1 MQASMADP
9 SFGVPAQLLPHVHL
23 ISGHKYPFSPQLNI
37 DGAYTYLFDAPKVVK
52 QVAPMSWQYI
62 SAPQDGTV
70 FLTWIGGRMQNQFP
84 TDGYVWVD
92 PEQRFTQDFGGYT
105 LEVAVHN
112 SGYRPGADSVTCHA
126 RRRYRFMSKNP
137 TVHALPPD
145 PSLWLVHYSQA
156 DPQHCFPTSQLP
168 LSPQSRQQLAERQW
182 IESQGRLDR
191 QDFMLHDREKW
202 PQLNMPGRAAVPGV
216 PAYNQSAYQQSPMA
230 HIGNPRFSGNFYQQ
244 AQQGHTGPSPAKRA
258 RQHAPAHI
266 PASAAA
272 LMAQDT
278 SIEDEENVLLGDL
291 LDHLT
296 QRDISLTRYMQHH
309 DWMDEVYSS
318 PFATGQIVP
327 MDLGFGLMGELAGL
341 TEGLFDTPNSTLEK
355 AESKAKDT
363 STAYKKIS
371 SEQLQEFEKRVQA
384 HKEKEQ
390 SEIARMKE
398 EHARRMDS
406 LRKSKGLVKAE
417 KKLRN
422 ASWKPSGST
431 AEFWR
436 LEKTNDQDA
445 TQIIEQVEELLG
457 GSIQAQKEATMV
469 SEGGYRK
476 EEKRTPPADMDMA
489 GTQMDGAGSD
499 AAQSLQSASGA
510 SAEPAPAPL
519 LQSEQPQLSTQEAP
533 AAPQVPPQQHLQS
546 VAPSVPDTNM
556 ENMETM
562 DTGNFSLPDDMEL
575 DTGNFNFDTPKTDVQ
590 TPGTS
595 NWPGQQQ
602 QAPSRPQQ
610 QANPQ
615 PDTSNQTSGG
625 DLYGGGDANF
635 GEFDTG
641 DGLIDFDGG
650 AGEDIDF
657 SMDNSAFGDAFHGT
671 EAHGQ
676 DEGQ

>member
-1 MQASMADP
+1 
-9 SFGVPAQLLPHVHL
+9 
-23 ISGHKYPFSPQLNI
+23 
-37 DGAYTYLFDAPKVVK
+37 
-52 QVAPMSWQYI
+52 
-62 SAPQDGTV
+62 
-70 FLTWIGGRMQNQFP
+70 
-84 TDGYVWVD
+84 
-92 PEQRFTQDFGGYT
+92 
-105 LEVAVHN
+105 
-112 SGYRPGADSVTCHA
+112 
-126 RRRYRFMSKNP
+126 MSKNP
-137 TVHALPPD
+137 SVHALPPD
-145 PSLWLVHYSQA
+145 PSLWLVHYGQA
-156 DPQHCFPTSQLP
+156 DPQHCFPASQLP
-168 LSPQSRQQLAERQW
+168 LSHQSRQQMAERQW

-216 PAYNQSAYQQSPMA
+216 PAYNQNMYQQSPMA

-258 RQHAPAHI
+258 RQHPPAHA

-318 PFATGQIVP
+318 PFATGKIVP

-341 TEGLFDTPNSTLEK
+341 TEGLFDTPNSALEK
-355 AESKAKDT
+355 TETKAKDT
-363 STAYKKIS
+363 PAEYKKVT

-390 SEIARMKE
+390 DEIARMKE

-406 LRKSKGLVKAE
+406 LRKSKSLVKAE

-422 ASWKPSGST
+422 ASWKPSSSGN
-431 AEFWR
+431 EFWR
-436 LEKTNDQDA
+436 LEKTNDQNA
-445 TQIIEQVEELLG
+445 NQIVEQVEELLG
-457 GSIQAQKEATMV
+457 GSIQAQKEATMI

-476 EEKRTPPADMDMA
+476 EEKRTPPADADMA
-489 GTQMDGAGSD
+489 GMQMDGASPD
-499 AAQSLQSASGA
+499 AAAQSLQSASGA
-510 SAEPAPAPL
+510 AAETAP
-519 LQSEQPQLSTQEAP
+519 QTEQPQQLPNQQLP
-533 AAPQVPPQQHLQS
+533 AEPQASQQQLPQS
-546 VAPSVPDTNM
+546 AAPSVPDNNM
-556 ENMETM
+556 ENLETM

-595 NWPGQQQ
+595 NWPGQAQQ
-602 QAPSRPQQ
+602 VPAQPQQ
-610 QANPQ
+610 PAQSNAADP
-615 PDTSNQTSGG
+615 TSG
-625 DLYGGGDANF
+625 DLYGAGGDANF
-635 GEFDTG
+635 GDFDAG
-641 DGLIDFDGG
+641 DGLIDFEGG
-650 AGEDIDF
+650 AGDDIDF

-671 EAHGQ
+671 EGHGDDGAGETQ
-676 DEGQ
+676 

>member
-1 MQASMADP
+1 MAT
-9 SFGVPAQLLPHVHL
+9 
-23 ISGHKYPFSPQLNI
+23 SGSTPNSATLRTLE
-37 DGAYTYLFDAPKVVK
+37 ATC
-52 QVAPMSWQYI
+52 VAYI
-62 SAPQDGTV
+62 SPYESQLANTHQ
-70 FLTWIGGRMQNQFP
+70 
-84 TDGYVWVD
+84 
-92 PEQRFTQDFGGYT
+92 T
-105 LEVAVHN
+105 LEIAFHN
-112 SGYRPGADSVTCHA
+112 SGYRPGADNVTSHC

-137 TVHALPPD
+137 SVHALPPD
-145 PSLWLVHYSQA
+145 PSLWLVHYGQA

-168 LSPQSRQQLAERQW
+168 LSHQSRQQMAERQW

-216 PAYNQSAYQQSPMA
+216 PAYNQNVYQQSPMA
-230 HIGNPRFSGNFYQQ
+230 HVGNPRFSGNFYQQ
-244 AQQGHTGPSPAKRA
+244 AQQGHAGPSPAKRA
-258 RQHAPAHI
+258 RQHPPAHA

-341 TEGLFDTPNSTLEK
+341 TEGLFDTPNSALEK
-355 AESKAKDT
+355 SEPKTKDAPA
-363 STAYKKIS
+363 AYKKVT

-390 SEIARMKE
+390 NEIARMKE

-406 LRKSKGLVKAE
+406 LRKSKSLVKAE

-422 ASWKPSGST
+422 ASWKPSGSGN
-431 AEFWR
+431 EFWR

-445 TQIIEQVEELLG
+445 NQIVEQVEELLG

-476 EEKRTPPADMDMA
+476 EEKRTPPADADMS
-489 GTQMDGAGSD
+489 GMQMDGAGLD

-510 SAEPAPAPL
+510 PAESAPAV
-519 LQSEQPQLSTQEAP
+519 QPQLPVQHIPADSQP
-533 AAPQVPPQQHLQS
+533 QQIPQSAAPS
-546 VAPSVPDTNM
+546 APDTM
-556 ENMETM
+556 ENLESM

-595 NWPGQQQ
+595 NWPGQPQ
-602 QAPSRPQQ
+602 QAQPQPQQ
-610 QANPQ
+610 PNAQSNAADP
-615 PDTSNQTSGG
+615 TSG
-625 DLYGGGDANF
+625 DLYAGGDANF
-635 GEFDTG
+635 GDFDAG
-641 DGLIDFDGG
+641 DGLIDFEGG
-650 AGEDIDF
+650 AGDDIDF

-671 EAHGQ
+671 EGH
-676 DEGQ
+676 DEEGAGETQ

>member
-1 MQASMADP
+1 MHQ
-9 SFGVPAQLLPHVHL
+9 
-23 ISGHKYPFSPQLNI
+23 
-37 DGAYTYLFDAPKVVK
+37 
-52 QVAPMSWQYI
+52 
-62 SAPQDGTV
+62 
-70 FLTWIGGRMQNQFP
+70 
-84 TDGYVWVD
+84 
-92 PEQRFTQDFGGYT
+92 T
-105 LEVAVHN
+105 LEIAFHN
-112 SGYRPGADSVTCHA
+112 SGYRPGADNVTSHC

-137 TVHALPPD
+137 SVHALPPD
-145 PSLWLVHYSQA
+145 PSLWLVHYGQA

-168 LSPQSRQQLAERQW
+168 LSHQSRQQLAERQW

-216 PAYNQSAYQQSPMA
+216 PAYNQNVYQQSPMA

-244 AQQGHTGPSPAKRA
+244 AQQGHAGPSPAKRA
-258 RQHAPAHI
+258 RQHPPAPAH
-266 PASAAA
+266 ASAAA

-341 TEGLFDTPNSTLEK
+341 TEGLFDTPSSALEK
-355 AESKAKDT
+355 PEPKTKDT
-363 STAYKKIS
+363 PAAYKKVT

-390 SEIARMKE
+390 NEIARMKE

-406 LRKSKGLVKAE
+406 LRKSKSLVKAE

-422 ASWKPSGST
+422 ASWKPSGSGN
-431 AEFWR
+431 EFWR

-445 TQIIEQVEELLG
+445 NQIVEQVEELLG

-476 EEKRTPPADMDMA
+476 EEKRTPPADADMS
-489 GTQMDGAGSD
+489 GMQMDGAGLD

-510 SAEPAPAPL
+510 PAESA
-519 LQSEQPQLSTQEAP
+519 LQIEQPQLPTQQISADPQAP
-533 AAPQVPPQQHLQS
+533 QQLPQSAAPS
-546 VAPSVPDTNM
+546 APDSNM
-556 ENMETM
+556 ENLESM

-595 NWPGQQQ
+595 NWPGQPQ
-602 QAPSRPQQ
+602 QAQSQPQQ
-610 QANPQ
+610 PSNPQ
-615 PDTSNQTSGG
+615 PNAADPSA
-625 DLYGGGDANF
+625 DLYGAGGDANF
-635 GEFDTG
+635 GDFDAG
-641 DGLIDFDGG
+641 DGLIDFEGG
-650 AGEDIDF
+650 AGDDIDF

-671 EAHGQ
+671 EGH
-676 DEGQ
+676 DEEGAGETQ

>member
-1 MQASMADP
+1 
-9 SFGVPAQLLPHVHL
+9 
-23 ISGHKYPFSPQLNI
+23 
-37 DGAYTYLFDAPKVVK
+37 
-52 QVAPMSWQYI
+52 
-62 SAPQDGTV
+62 
-70 FLTWIGGRMQNQFP
+70 
-84 TDGYVWVD
+84 
-92 PEQRFTQDFGGYT
+92 
-105 LEVAVHN
+105 
-112 SGYRPGADSVTCHA
+112 
-126 RRRYRFMSKNP
+126 MSKNP
-137 TVHALPPD
+137 SVHALPPD
-145 PSLWLVHYSQA
+145 PSLWLVHYGQA
-156 DPQHCFPTSQLP
+156 DPQHCFPASQLP
-168 LSPQSRQQLAERQW
+168 LSHQSRQQMAERQW

-216 PAYNQSAYQQSPMA
+216 PAYNQNMYQQSPMA

-258 RQHAPAHI
+258 RQHPPAHA

-318 PFATGQIVP
+318 PFATGKIVP

-341 TEGLFDTPNSTLEK
+341 TEGLFDTPNSALEK
-355 AESKAKDT
+355 TETKAKDT
-363 STAYKKIS
+363 PAEYKKVT

-390 SEIARMKE
+390 DEIARMKE

-406 LRKSKGLVKAE
+406 LRKSKSLVKAE

-422 ASWKPSGST
+422 ASWKPSSSGN
-431 AEFWR
+431 EFWR
-436 LEKTNDQDA
+436 LEKTNDQNA
-445 TQIIEQVEELLG
+445 NQIVEQVEELLG
-457 GSIQAQKEATMV
+457 GSIQAQKEATMI

-476 EEKRTPPADMDMA
+476 EEKRTPPADADMA
-489 GTQMDGAGSD
+489 G
-499 AAQSLQSASGA
+499 QSLQSASGA
-510 SAEPAPAPL
+510 AAETAP
-519 LQSEQPQLSTQEAP
+519 QTEQPQQLPNQQLP
-533 AAPQVPPQQHLQS
+533 AEPQASQQQLPQS
-546 VAPSVPDTNM
+546 AAPSVPDNNM
-556 ENMETM
+556 ENLETM

-595 NWPGQQQ
+595 NWPGQAQQ
-602 QAPSRPQQ
+602 VPAQPQQ
-610 QANPQ
+610 PAQSNAADP
-615 PDTSNQTSGG
+615 TSG
-625 DLYGGGDANF
+625 DLYGAGGDANF
-635 GEFDTG
+635 GDFDAG
-641 DGLIDFDGG
+641 DGLIDFEGG
-650 AGEDIDF
+650 AGDDIDF

-671 EAHGQ
+671 EGH
-676 DEGQ
+676 DEEGAGETQ

>member
-1 MQASMADP
+1 MCPQSREACRLTYSE
-9 SFGVPAQLLPHVHL
+9 QLPHVHL
-23 ISGHKYPFSPQLNI
+23 ISGHKYPFSPQLSI
-37 DGAYTYLFDAPKVVK
+37 DGAYSYLFDAPKVVK

-92 PEQRFTQDFGGYT
+92 PEQRYTQDFGGYT
-105 LEVAVHN
+105 LEIAFHN
-112 SGYRPGADSVTCHA
+112 SGYRPGVDTVTSHS

-137 TVHALPPD
+137 SVHALPPD
-145 PSLWLVHYSQA
+145 PSLWLVHYGQA
-156 DPQHCFPTSQLP
+156 DPQHCFPASQLP
-168 LSPQSRQQLAERQW
+168 LSHQSRQQMAERQW

-216 PAYNQSAYQQSPMA
+216 PAYNQSMYQQSPMA

-258 RQHAPAHI
+258 RQHPPAHAPA
-266 PASAAA
+266 STAA

-318 PFATGQIVP
+318 PFATGKIVP

-341 TEGLFDTPNSTLEK
+341 TEGLFDTPNSALEK
-355 AESKAKDT
+355 SESKSTDT
-363 STAYKKIS
+363 PAEYKKVT

-390 SEIARMKE
+390 NEITRMKE

-406 LRKSKGLVKAE
+406 LRKSKSLVKAE

-422 ASWKPSGST
+422 ASWKPSGSGN
-431 AEFWR
+431 EFWR

-445 TQIIEQVEELLG
+445 NQIVEQVEELLG
-457 GSIQAQKEATMV
+457 GSISAQKEATMI

-476 EEKRTPPADMDMA
+476 EEK
-489 GTQMDGAGSD
+489 
-499 AAQSLQSASGA
+499 
-510 SAEPAPAPL
+510 
-519 LQSEQPQLSTQEAP
+519 
-533 AAPQVPPQQHLQS
+533 
-546 VAPSVPDTNM
+546 
-556 ENMETM
+556 
-562 DTGNFSLPDDMEL
+562 
-575 DTGNFNFDTPKTDVQ
+575 
-590 TPGTS
+590 
-595 NWPGQQQ
+595 
-602 QAPSRPQQ
+602 
-610 QANPQ
+610 
-615 PDTSNQTSGG
+615 
-625 DLYGGGDANF
+625 
-635 GEFDTG
+635 
-641 DGLIDFDGG
+641 
-650 AGEDIDF
+650 
-657 SMDNSAFGDAFHGT
+657 
-671 EAHGQ
+671 
-676 DEGQ
+676 

>member
-1 MQASMADP
+1 
-9 SFGVPAQLLPHVHL
+9 
-23 ISGHKYPFSPQLNI
+23 
-37 DGAYTYLFDAPKVVK
+37 
-52 QVAPMSWQYI
+52 
-62 SAPQDGTV
+62 
-70 FLTWIGGRMQNQFP
+70 
-84 TDGYVWVD
+84 
-92 PEQRFTQDFGGYT
+92 
-105 LEVAVHN
+105 
-112 SGYRPGADSVTCHA
+112 
-126 RRRYRFMSKNP
+126 MSKNP
-137 TVHALPPD
+137 SVHALPPD
-145 PSLWLVHYSQA
+145 PSLWLVHYGQA

-168 LSPQSRQQLAERQW
+168 LSHQSRQQMAERQW

-216 PAYNQSAYQQSPMA
+216 PAYNQNVYQQSPMA
-230 HIGNPRFSGNFYQQ
+230 HVGNPRFSGNFYQQ
-244 AQQGHTGPSPAKRA
+244 AQQGHAGPSPAKRA
-258 RQHAPAHI
+258 RQHPPAHA

-341 TEGLFDTPNSTLEK
+341 TEGLFDTPNSALEK
-355 AESKAKDT
+355 SEPKTKDAPA
-363 STAYKKIS
+363 AYKKVT

-390 SEIARMKE
+390 NEIARMKE

-406 LRKSKGLVKAE
+406 LRKSKSLVKAE

-422 ASWKPSGST
+422 ASWKPSGSGN
-431 AEFWR
+431 EFWR

-445 TQIIEQVEELLG
+445 NQIVEQVEELLG

-476 EEKRTPPADMDMA
+476 EEKRTPPADADMS
-489 GTQMDGAGSD
+489 GMQMDGAGLD

-510 SAEPAPAPL
+510 PAESAPAV
-519 LQSEQPQLSTQEAP
+519 QPQLPVQHIPADSQP
-533 AAPQVPPQQHLQS
+533 QQIPQSAAPS
-546 VAPSVPDTNM
+546 APDTM
-556 ENMETM
+556 ENLESM

-595 NWPGQQQ
+595 NWPGQPQ
-602 QAPSRPQQ
+602 QAQPQPQQ
-610 QANPQ
+610 PNAQSNAADP
-615 PDTSNQTSGG
+615 TSG
-625 DLYGGGDANF
+625 DLYAGGDANF
-635 GEFDTG
+635 GDFDAG
-641 DGLIDFDGG
+641 DGLIDFEGG
-650 AGEDIDF
+650 AGDDIDF

-671 EAHGQ
+671 EGH
-676 DEGQ
+676 DEEGAGETQ

>member
-23 ISGHKYPFSPQLNI
+23 ISGHKYPFSPQLGI
-37 DGAYTYLFDAPKVVK
+37 DGAYTYLFEAPKVVK

-92 PEQRFTQDFGGYT
+92 PEQRYTQDFGGYT
-105 LEVAVHN
+105 LEIAFHN
-112 SGYRPGADSVTCHA
+112 SGYRPGVDSVTSHS

-137 TVHALPPD
+137 SVHALPPD

-156 DPQHCFPTSQLP
+156 DPQNCFPTAQLP
-168 LSPQSRQQLAERQW
+168 LSHQSRQQLAERQW

-202 PQLNMPGRAAVPGV
+202 PQLSMPGRAAVPGV
-216 PAYNQSAYQQSPMA
+216 PAYNQSMYQQSPMA

-244 AQQGHTGPSPAKRA
+244 AQQGPAGPSPAKRA
-258 RQHAPAHI
+258 RQHPPAHAPA
-266 PASAAA
+266 AAAA

-318 PFATGQIVP
+318 PFATGQIIP

-341 TEGLFDTPNSTLEK
+341 TEGLFDTPNSALEK
-355 AESKAKDT
+355 VEPKSKDT
-363 STAYKKIS
+363 PAAYKKVT
-371 SEQLQEFEKRVQA
+371 SEQLQEFEKRIQA

-390 SEIARMKE
+390 DEIARMKE

-406 LRKSKGLVKAE
+406 LRKSKSLVKAE

-422 ASWKPSGST
+422 ASWKPSSSSN
-431 AEFWR
+431 EFWR

-445 TQIIEQVEELLG
+445 NQIVEQVEELLG
-457 GSIQAQKEATMV
+457 GSIQAQKEATMI

-476 EEKRTPPADMDMA
+476 EEKRTPPADADMT
-489 GTQMDGAGSD
+489 GTQLDGASLD

-510 SAEPAPAPL
+510 PAESAP
-519 LQSEQPQLSTQEAP
+519 QTEQPQLPAQGMP
-533 AAPQVPPQQHLQS
+533 AAPQATQQ
-546 VAPSVPDTNM
+546 PSQPAVSNVPDTNM
-556 ENMETM
+556 DNMESM

-575 DTGNFNFDTPKTDVQ
+575 DTGHFNFDTPKTDVQ

-595 NWPGQQQ
+595 NWPGQQ
-602 QAPSRPQQ
+602 APTQPQPQQ
-610 QANPQ
+610 TANPQ
-615 PDTSNQTSGG
+615 PDAANPTSGG
-625 DLYGGGDANF
+625 DLYGAGGDANF
-635 GEFDTG
+635 GDFDAG
-641 DGLIDFDGG
+641 DGLIDFEGG
-650 AGEDIDF
+650 AGGDIDF

-671 EAHGQ
+671 ETHG
-676 DEGQ
+676 DEGTGEGQ

>member
-1 MQASMADP
+1 MEIA
-9 SFGVPAQLLPHVHL
+9 F
-23 ISGHKYPFSPQLNI
+23 
-37 DGAYTYLFDAPKVVK
+37 
-52 QVAPMSWQYI
+52 
-62 SAPQDGTV
+62 
-70 FLTWIGGRMQNQFP
+70 
-84 TDGYVWVD
+84 
-92 PEQRFTQDFGGYT
+92 
-105 LEVAVHN
+105 HN
-112 SGYRPGADSVTCHA
+112 SGYRPGVDTVTSHS

-137 TVHALPPD
+137 SVHALPPD
-145 PSLWLVHYSQA
+145 PSLWLVHYGQA
-156 DPQHCFPTSQLP
+156 DPQHCFPASQLP
-168 LSPQSRQQLAERQW
+168 LSHQSRQQMAERQW

-216 PAYNQSAYQQSPMA
+216 PAYNQSMYQQNAMA

-258 RQHAPAHI
+258 RQHPPAHA

-272 LMAQDT
+272 IMAQDT

-318 PFATGQIVP
+318 PFATGKIVP

-341 TEGLFDTPNSTLEK
+341 TEGLFDTPNSALEK
-355 AESKAKDT
+355 SESKAKD
-363 STAYKKIS
+363 APAEYKKVT

-390 SEIARMKE
+390 NEIARMKE

-406 LRKSKGLVKAE
+406 LRKSKSLVKAE

-422 ASWKPSGST
+422 ASWKPSGSGN
-431 AEFWR
+431 EFWR

-445 TQIIEQVEELLG
+445 NQIVEQVEELLG
-457 GSIQAQKEATMV
+457 GSIQAQKEATMI

-476 EEKRTPPADMDMA
+476 EEQRTPPADADMA
-489 GTQMDGAGSD
+489 GMQMDGAGPD
-499 AAQSLQSASGA
+499 AAAQSLQSASGA
-510 SAEPAPAPL
+510 PAESASQTEQSQLPAQQLPAEPQA
-519 LQSEQPQLSTQEAP
+519 LQQQL
-533 AAPQVPPQQHLQS
+533 PPS

-556 ENMETM
+556 ENLETM

-575 DTGNFNFDTPKTDVQ
+575 DTGFNFDTPKTDVQ

-595 NWPGQQQ
+595 NWPGQPPQ
-602 QAPSRPQQ
+602 QAPTQPQQ
-610 QANPQ
+610 PSNPQ
-615 PDTSNQTSGG
+615 SVDPASGG
-625 DLYGGGDANF
+625 DLYGAGGDANF
-635 GEFDTG
+635 GDFDAG
-641 DGLIDFDGG
+641 DGLIDFEGG
-650 AGEDIDF
+650 AGDDIDF

-671 EAHGQ
+671 EGHGDDGNGETQ
-676 DEGQ
+676 

>member
-1 MQASMADP
+1 MADP

-23 ISGHKYPFSPQLNI
+23 ISGHKYPFSPQLSI
-37 DGAYTYLFDAPKVVK
+37 DGAYSYLFEAPKVVK

-70 FLTWIGGRMQNQFP
+70 FLTWIGGRMQNQLFP

-92 PEQRFTQDFGGYT
+92 PEQRYTQDFGGYT
-105 LEVAVHN
+105 LEIAYHN
-112 SGYRPGADSVTCHA
+112 SGYRLGVDSVTSHA

-137 TVHALPPD
+137 SVHALPPD

-168 LSPQSRQQLAERQW
+168 VSHQSRQQLAERQW

-202 PQLNMPGRAAVPGV
+202 PQLSMPGRAAVPGV
-216 PAYNQSAYQQSPMA
+216 PAYNQSMYQQSPMA
-230 HIGNPRFSGNFYQQ
+230 HIGNPRFSGNYYQQ

-258 RQHAPAHI
+258 RQHPPAQV
-266 PASAAA
+266 PASTAA

-341 TEGLFDTPNSTLEK
+341 TEGLFDTSNSVLEK
-355 AESKAKDT
+355 AEAKSKDT
-363 STAYKKIS
+363 SASYKKVT
-371 SEQLQEFEKRVQA
+371 SEQLQDFEKRVQA

-390 SEIARMKE
+390 NEITRMKE

-406 LRKSKGLVKAE
+406 LRKSKSLVKAE

-422 ASWKPSGST
+422 ASWKTPGSGN
-431 AEFWR
+431 EFWR

-445 TQIIEQVEELLG
+445 NQIIEHVEELLG
-457 GSIQAQKEATMV
+457 GTIQAQKEAIMI

-476 EEKRTPPADMDMA
+476 EEKRTPPADTDMI
-489 GTQMDGAGSD
+489 GMQLDGASGD

-510 SAEPAPAPL
+510 PVETALPIEQAQLPTQQIPAT
-519 LQSEQPQLSTQEAP
+519 LQ
-533 AAPQVPPQQHLQS
+533 APQQPPQPPQS
-546 VAPSVPDTNM
+546 ITPNVPDTSM
-556 ENMETM
+556 ENLESM

-575 DTGNFNFDTPKTDVQ
+575 DTGNFTFDTPKTDVQ
-590 TPGTS
+590 TPGAS
-595 NWPGQQQ
+595 AWPGQQQ
-602 QAPSRPQQ
+602 QTSTQPQQ
-610 QANPQ
+610 SINPQ
-615 PDTSNQTSGG
+615 PDTSGQTTGG
-625 DLYGGGDANF
+625 DLYAAGDGNF
-635 GEFDTG
+635 GDFDAG
-641 DGLIDFDGG
+641 DGLIDFEGG

-671 EAHGQ
+671 ESHGQ
-676 DEGQ
+676 EDGAGEGQ

>member
-1 MQASMADP
+1 VATCVAHTS
-9 SFGVPAQLLPHVHL
+9 SSKSQLTNT
-23 ISGHKYPFSPQLNI
+23 SQ
-37 DGAYTYLFDAPKVVK
+37 
-52 QVAPMSWQYI
+52 
-62 SAPQDGTV
+62 
-70 FLTWIGGRMQNQFP
+70 
-84 TDGYVWVD
+84 
-92 PEQRFTQDFGGYT
+92 T
-105 LEVAVHN
+105 LEIAFHN
-112 SGYRPGADSVTCHA
+112 SGYRPGVDTVTSHS

-137 TVHALPPD
+137 SVHALPPD
-145 PSLWLVHYSQA
+145 PSLWLVHYGQA
-156 DPQHCFPTSQLP
+156 DPQHCFPASQLP
-168 LSPQSRQQLAERQW
+168 LSHQSRQQMAERQW

-216 PAYNQSAYQQSPMA
+216 PAYNQSMYQQSPMA

-258 RQHAPAHI
+258 RQHPPAHA

-272 LMAQDT
+272 LMAPDT

-318 PFATGQIVP
+318 PFATGKIVP

-341 TEGLFDTPNSTLEK
+341 TEGLFDTPNSSLEK
-355 AESKAKDT
+355 PESKSTDT
-363 STAYKKIS
+363 PAEYKKVT

-390 SEIARMKE
+390 NEITRMKE

-406 LRKSKGLVKAE
+406 LRKSKSLVKAE

-422 ASWKPSGST
+422 ASWKPSGSGN
-431 AEFWR
+431 EFWR

-445 TQIIEQVEELLG
+445 NQIVEQVEELLG
-457 GSIQAQKEATMV
+457 GSISAQKEATMI

-476 EEKRTPPADMDMA
+476 EEKRTPPADADM
-489 GTQMDGAGSD
+489 GMQMDGAGID
-499 AAQSLQSASGA
+499 ATQSLQSASGA
-510 SAEPAPAPL
+510 PAEPAPQAEQVQLPTQHAEPQAPQQL
-519 LQSEQPQLSTQEAP
+519 PQS
-533 AAPQVPPQQHLQS
+533 AAPS
-546 VAPSVPDTNM
+546 APDSNM
-556 ENMETM
+556 ENLETM

-575 DTGNFNFDTPKTDVQ
+575 DTGFQFDTPKTDVQ

-595 NWPGQQQ
+595 NWPGQPQ
-602 QAPSRPQQ
+602 QAPTQPQQ
-610 QANPQ
+610 PAQ
-615 PDTSNQTSGG
+615 PNAADPTSGG
-625 DLYGGGDANF
+625 DLYGAGGDANF
-635 GEFDTG
+635 GDFDAG
-641 DGLIDFDGG
+641 DGLIDFEGG
-650 AGEDIDF
+650 AGDDIDF

-671 EAHGQ
+671 EGHGDDGAGETQ
-676 DEGQ
+676 

>member
-1 MQASMADP
+1 MATCVAHT
-9 SFGVPAQLLPHVHL
+9 SSSKSQLTNT
-23 ISGHKYPFSPQLNI
+23 SQ
-37 DGAYTYLFDAPKVVK
+37 
-52 QVAPMSWQYI
+52 
-62 SAPQDGTV
+62 
-70 FLTWIGGRMQNQFP
+70 
-84 TDGYVWVD
+84 
-92 PEQRFTQDFGGYT
+92 T
-105 LEVAVHN
+105 LEIAFHN
-112 SGYRPGADSVTCHA
+112 SGYRPGVDTVTSHS

-137 TVHALPPD
+137 SVHALPPD
-145 PSLWLVHYSQA
+145 PSLWLVHYGQA
-156 DPQHCFPTSQLP
+156 DPQHCFPASQLP
-168 LSPQSRQQLAERQW
+168 LSHQSRQQMAERQW

-216 PAYNQSAYQQSPMA
+216 PAYNQSMYQQSPMA

-258 RQHAPAHI
+258 RQHPPAHA

-318 PFATGQIVP
+318 PFATGKIVP

-341 TEGLFDTPNSTLEK
+341 TEGLFDTPNSSLEK
-355 AESKAKDT
+355 PESKSTDT
-363 STAYKKIS
+363 PAEYKKVT

-390 SEIARMKE
+390 NEITRMKE

-406 LRKSKGLVKAE
+406 LRKSKSLVKAE

-422 ASWKPSGST
+422 ASWKPSGSGN
-431 AEFWR
+431 EFWR

-445 TQIIEQVEELLG
+445 NQIVEQVEELLG
-457 GSIQAQKEATMV
+457 GSISAQKEATMI

-476 EEKRTPPADMDMA
+476 EEKRTPPADADM
-489 GTQMDGAGSD
+489 GMQMDGAGID
-499 AAQSLQSASGA
+499 ATQSLQSASGA
-510 SAEPAPAPL
+510 PAEPAPQAEQVQLPTQHAEPQAPQQL
-519 LQSEQPQLSTQEAP
+519 PQS
-533 AAPQVPPQQHLQS
+533 AAPS
-546 VAPSVPDTNM
+546 APDSNM
-556 ENMETM
+556 ENLETM

-575 DTGNFNFDTPKTDVQ
+575 DTGFQFDTPKTDVQ

-595 NWPGQQQ
+595 NWPGQPQ
-602 QAPSRPQQ
+602 QAPTQPQQ
-610 QANPQ
+610 PAQ
-615 PDTSNQTSGG
+615 PNAADPTSGG
-625 DLYGGGDANF
+625 DLYGAGGDANF
-635 GEFDTG
+635 GDFDAG
-641 DGLIDFDGG
+641 DGLIDFEGG
-650 AGEDIDF
+650 AGDDIDF

-671 EAHGQ
+671 EGHGDDGAGETQ
-676 DEGQ
+676 

>member
-1 MQASMADP
+1 
-9 SFGVPAQLLPHVHL
+9 
-23 ISGHKYPFSPQLNI
+23 
-37 DGAYTYLFDAPKVVK
+37 
-52 QVAPMSWQYI
+52 
-62 SAPQDGTV
+62 
-70 FLTWIGGRMQNQFP
+70 
-84 TDGYVWVD
+84 
-92 PEQRFTQDFGGYT
+92 
-105 LEVAVHN
+105 
-112 SGYRPGADSVTCHA
+112 
-126 RRRYRFMSKNP
+126 MSKNP
-137 TVHALPPD
+137 SVHALPPD
-145 PSLWLVHYSQA
+145 PSLWLVHYGQA

-168 LSPQSRQQLAERQW
+168 LSHQSRQQLAERQW

-216 PAYNQSAYQQSPMA
+216 PAYNQNMYQQSPMA

-244 AQQGHTGPSPAKRA
+244 AQQGHAGPSPAKRA
-258 RQHAPAHI
+258 RQHPPAHAPA
-266 PASAAA
+266 STAA
-272 LMAQDT
+272 LLAQDT

-341 TEGLFDTPNSTLEK
+341 TEGLFDTPSSALENSDPKT
-355 AESKAKDT
+355 KDT
-363 STAYKKIS
+363 PAEYKKVT
-371 SEQLQEFEKRVQA
+371 SEQLQDFEKRVQA

-406 LRKSKGLVKAE
+406 LRKSKSLVKAE

-422 ASWKPSGST
+422 ASWKASGSGN
-431 AEFWR
+431 EFWR
-436 LEKTNDQDA
+436 LEKTNDNDA
-445 TQIIEQVEELLG
+445 NQIVEQVEELLG

-476 EEKRTPPADMDMA
+476 EEKRTPPADADMA
-489 GTQMDGAGSD
+489 GVQMGGAGLD

-510 SAEPAPAPL
+510 PIESAPQP
-519 LQSEQPQLSTQEAP
+519 EQPQLPTQQMPTDAK
-533 AAPQVPPQQHLQS
+533 ATPQLPES
-546 VAPSVPDTNM
+546 AAPSVPDTNM
-556 ENMETM
+556 DMENM

-575 DTGNFNFDTPKTDVQ
+575 DTGHFNFDTPKTDVQ

-602 QAPSRPQQ
+602 QAQ
-610 QANPQ
+610 PQ
-615 PDTSNQTSGG
+615 PPTNAQPSTADP
-625 DLYGGGDANF
+625 DLYAGGDANF
-635 GEFDTG
+635 GDFDAG
-641 DGLIDFDGG
+641 DGLIDFEGG
-650 AGEDIDF
+650 AGDDIDF

-671 EAHGQ
+671 EPHEQ
-676 DEGQ
+676 EEGAGETQ

>member
-1 MQASMADP
+1 MATCVAHT
-9 SFGVPAQLLPHVHL
+9 SSSKSQLTNT
-23 ISGHKYPFSPQLNI
+23 SQ
-37 DGAYTYLFDAPKVVK
+37 
-52 QVAPMSWQYI
+52 
-62 SAPQDGTV
+62 
-70 FLTWIGGRMQNQFP
+70 
-84 TDGYVWVD
+84 
-92 PEQRFTQDFGGYT
+92 T
-105 LEVAVHN
+105 LEIAFHN
-112 SGYRPGADSVTCHA
+112 SGYRPGVDTVTSHS

-137 TVHALPPD
+137 SVHALPPD
-145 PSLWLVHYSQA
+145 PSLWLVHYGQA
-156 DPQHCFPTSQLP
+156 DPQHCFPASQLP
-168 LSPQSRQQLAERQW
+168 LSHQSRQQMAERQW

-216 PAYNQSAYQQSPMA
+216 PAYNQSMYQQSPMA

-258 RQHAPAHI
+258 RQHPPAHA

-318 PFATGQIVP
+318 PFATGKIVP

-341 TEGLFDTPNSTLEK
+341 TEGLFDTPNSSLEK
-355 AESKAKDT
+355 PESKSMDT
-363 STAYKKIS
+363 PAEYKKVT

-390 SEIARMKE
+390 NEITRMKE

-406 LRKSKGLVKAE
+406 LRKSKSLVKAE

-422 ASWKPSGST
+422 ASWKPSGSGN
-431 AEFWR
+431 EFWR

-445 TQIIEQVEELLG
+445 NQIVEQVEELLG
-457 GSIQAQKEATMV
+457 GSISAQKEATMI

-476 EEKRTPPADMDMA
+476 EEKRTPPADADM
-489 GTQMDGAGSD
+489 GMQMDGAGID
-499 AAQSLQSASGA
+499 ATQSLQSASGA
-510 SAEPAPAPL
+510 PAEPAPQAEQVQLPTQHAEPQAPQQL
-519 LQSEQPQLSTQEAP
+519 PQS
-533 AAPQVPPQQHLQS
+533 AAPS
-546 VAPSVPDTNM
+546 APDSNM
-556 ENMETM
+556 ENLETM

-575 DTGNFNFDTPKTDVQ
+575 DTGFQFDTPKTDVQ

-595 NWPGQQQ
+595 NWPGQPQ
-602 QAPSRPQQ
+602 QAPTQPQQ
-610 QANPQ
+610 PAQ
-615 PDTSNQTSGG
+615 PNAADPTSGG
-625 DLYGGGDANF
+625 DLYGAGGDANF
-635 GEFDTG
+635 GDFDAG
-641 DGLIDFDGG
+641 DGLIDFEGG
-650 AGEDIDF
+650 AGDDIDF

-671 EAHGQ
+671 EGHGDDGAGETQ
-676 DEGQ
+676 